1 MSAKKDRSGG
11 VRHMN
16 PQQVFAVLVCM
27 LTGFMSP
34 FMSSSLNLCI
44 PAMSTEFNCGATAV
58 TWVITSYTLATAM
71 FSIPLGHVADVK
83 GRRLMLIIG
92 TVFFT
97 ISSAA
102 CALAPN
108 IEFLIGAR
116 FAMAV
121 SGDAILAANVALMLL
136 AFPPEHKGRM
146 LGLYG
151 TVVGVG
157 LTMGPVIGGVLCDL
171 LSWRYV
177 FVTGVVVGAFCSYLS
192 VFRIEKDVP
201 GEQTQPFDHVGSA
214 LFMVSL
220 FVLMF
225 GLSEWTAISWAPICF
240 GVGVLLVGVFVAH
253 EWRCEAP
260 VMQVRLFV
268 ESALYGR
275 ANFASLLKT
284 AAFFAVGYTMAIYLE
299 VVQGLDAATASL
311 VMLAQ
316 PAIQGLLSPF
326 AGSMADRMRPA
337 MVSAFGVIIVTASL
351 FGLSFVEQGLTLWQ
365 VVALLFAI
373 GFGNAFFVAPNQSVV
388 MSCVGPESYSEA
400 NATITAMRGI
410 GQSLSIVIVGLVL
423 SITVG
428 NTVLAQIPAADLTHA
443 ISVIMLIGGFIG
455 IAAVLCTIELPKRA
469 HAKEER

>member
-1 MSAKKDRSGG
+1 MSAKKDKSGG
-11 VRHMN
+11 IRHMN

-151 TVVGVG
+151 TFVGVG

-201 GEQTQPFDHVGSA
+201 GEQTQPSTMWA
-214 LFMVSL
+214 
-220 FVLMF
+220 
-225 GLSEWTAISWAPICF
+225 ARCSWC
-240 GVGVLLVGVFVAH
+240 
-253 EWRCEAP
+253 R
-260 VMQVRLFV
+260 
-268 ESALYGR
+268 S
-275 ANFASLLKT
+275 
-284 AAFFAVGYTMAIYLE
+284 
-299 VVQGLDAATASL
+299 
-311 VMLAQ
+311 
-316 PAIQGLLSPF
+316 
-326 AGSMADRMRPA
+326 
-337 MVSAFGVIIVTASL
+337 
-351 FGLSFVEQGLTLWQ
+351 SF
-365 VVALLFAI
+365 
-373 GFGNAFFVAPNQSVV
+373 
-388 MSCVGPESYSEA
+388 
-400 NATITAMRGI
+400 
-410 GQSLSIVIVGLVL
+410 
-423 SITVG
+423 
-428 NTVLAQIPAADLTHA
+428 
-443 ISVIMLIGGFIG
+443 
-455 IAAVLCTIELPKRA
+455 
-469 HAKEER
+469 